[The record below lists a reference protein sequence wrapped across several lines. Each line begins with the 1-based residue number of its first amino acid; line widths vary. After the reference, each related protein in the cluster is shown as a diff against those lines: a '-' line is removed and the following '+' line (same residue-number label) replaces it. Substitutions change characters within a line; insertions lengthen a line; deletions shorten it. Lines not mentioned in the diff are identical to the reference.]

1 MKMVFDIPK
10 VRTLKSK
17 ILSLVATKWRQ
28 FKSKLTK
35 VYDMVLE
42 KGKVLAPTLVQW

>member
-17 ILSLVATKWRQ
+17 ILSLVATK
-28 FKSKLTK
+28 
-35 VYDMVLE
+35 
-42 KGKVLAPTLVQW
+42 